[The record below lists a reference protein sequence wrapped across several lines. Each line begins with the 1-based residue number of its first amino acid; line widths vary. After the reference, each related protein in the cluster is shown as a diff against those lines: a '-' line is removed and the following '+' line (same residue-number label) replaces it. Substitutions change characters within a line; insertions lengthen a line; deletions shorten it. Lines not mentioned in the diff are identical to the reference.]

1 MVSKELRKLN
11 RRELVD
17 VIYQLKKNEEQM
29 QEKIETLEAE
39 LEERRIHLSEVG
51 SIAEATTS
59 ITGIFSV
66 AQSTA
71 DLYLHEISS
80 MKEDAQRE
88 YEKLIEEAEKKV
100 EEAEKKVEEAEKIVE
115 EAEKKAEAIMI
126 DVKKRYDT
134 LASRYKNDYK
144 KWQQLQDEIRK
155 LEFQKEQKLSEE

>member
-29 QEKIETLEAE
+29 QEKIDALEAE
-39 LEERRIHLSEVG
+39 MEERRIHLSEVG

-100 EEAEKKVEEAEKIVE
+100 EEAENIVQ

-155 LEFQKEQKLSEE
+155 LGFQKEQKLSEE